1 MPTQHKNKTL
11 ATFLALTF
19 GAIGVH
25 RFYLRGPFDRLGI
38 LHVCCIPLV
47 GMVYGAGHAPNVF
60 WVLLPVLVSAIVGF
74 LEALVIGVTPDEKW
88 DARQNAAS
96 GRSSNTSWLVALLL
110 VITMLVGM
118 TVLIGTIARLSDL
131 LNTGGAYG

>member
-11 ATFLALTF
+11 ATFLALAF

-38 LHVCCIPLV
+38 LHLCCIPLV
-47 GMVYGAGHAPNVF
+47 GMVYGAGHAPNLF

-74 LEALVIGVTPDEKW
+74 LEALVIGVTPDDKW
-88 DARQNAAS
+88 DARHNPVS
-96 GRSSNTSWLVALLL
+96 GVSSNTSWLVALLL

-118 TVLIGTIARLSDL
+118 TVLIGTISRLFDL
-131 LNTGGAYG
+131 VYTGGAYG